1 MKQYQYGYRFSRF
14 FQYSLSLKRFSLP
27 QFYKMTLDYLGI
39 LALSMPFEVVNL
51 EVKNIFKV
59 KDQVDTIL
67 GQKCAQ
73 DLR

>member
-1 MKQYQYGYRFSRF
+1 
-14 FQYSLSLKRFSLP
+14 
-27 QFYKMTLDYLGI
+27 MTLDYLGI
-39 LALSMPFEVVNL
+39 LALSMLFEVVNL
-51 EVKNIFKV
+51 KVKNSFQV